1 METGSR
7 KTPEPVAV
15 RARWV
20 LPIDQPP
27 IQHGVVTIV
36 GSRILTV
43 GENSSG
49 RPPRDLGNVAL
60 IPGLVNA
67 HTHLEFSLLE
77 QPLCEPAVAFS
88 EWIACVVEHRR
99 TQNKKLMVETD
110 GFQRFRRRAAETGL
124 QEIQASGTAAIGEIA
139 TPGWPRECFPAH
151 GLHVTV
157 FLELLGLAADAEDR
171 LLAMAQSFVAD
182 VQDIGSR
189 LKPGLSPHAPYTA
202 SPRLVEKAC
211 QISADERVPVA
222 MHLAESREELE
233 LLASHRG
240 GLVETLEKL
249 KAWHPEAVP
258 QGRRPLD
265 YLETLALAHRTL
277 VIHGNYLAPDEIDFL
292 ARCRERMSV
301 VYCPRTHAYF
311 RHDHYPLEKMLAAGV
326 NMAVGTDSLASN
338 PDLSLLAELRQVA
351 RLHTTISLETILRLG
366 TLGGAEALGIS
377 REMGSIAPGKRSLLT
392 VIDVAA
398 DATNP
403 LQAILNTDAAAQ
415 PLSTLLDQP
424 A

>member
-1 METGSR
+1 MESGSR

-15 RARWV
+15 QARWV

-27 IQHGVVTIV
+27 IEHGIVTIV

-60 IPGLVNA
+60 LPGFVNA

-77 QPLCEPAVAFS
+77 KPLCEPGVAFS

-124 QEIQASGTAAIGEIA
+124 HEVQSSGTAAIGEIA

-157 FLELLGLAADAEDR
+157 FLELLGLATDAEDR
-171 LLAMAQSFVAD
+171 LLAMAQSFVSE

-211 QISADERVPVA
+211 EISAAERIPVA

-233 LLASHRG
+233 LLVSHRG
-240 GLVETLEKL
+240 GLVETLDKL

-265 YLETLALAHRTL
+265 YLETLALAHRAL
-277 VIHGNYLAPDEIDFL
+277 VIHGNYLAPDEMDFL
-292 ARCRERMSV
+292 ARCRDRMSV

-311 RHDHYPLEKMLAAGV
+311 RHEPYPLEAMLAAGV
-326 NMAVGTDSLASN
+326 YVAVGTDSLASN
-338 PDLSLLAELRQVA
+338 PDLSLLAELREIA
-351 RLHTTISLETILRLG
+351 RLHPTISPESILRMG
-366 TLGGAEALGIS
+366 TAGGAEALGIS
-377 REMGSIAPGKRSLLT
+377 REMGTIAPGKRSLLT
-392 VIDVAA
+392 VIDVPADAA
-398 DATNP
+398 DP
-403 LQAILNTDAAAQ
+403 VQAILHTNAAAQ
-415 PLSTLLDQP
+415 PLSTLLDEP